1 MQFLAITR
9 RRTEQFSEEEF
20 AQRIEAEQE
29 HARTAY
35 ASGALRQIWHRGDV
49 KGAVLMLEAASEVE
63 ARATVEHLPLYQAG
77 MLELVILVP
86 LKPYAGFGPKN
97 KQ

>member
-9 RRTEQFSEEEF
+9 RRMEQFSDEEF

-29 HARTAY
+29 HARMAY
-35 ASGALRQIWHRGDV
+35 SKGHLRQIWHRGDV
-49 KGAVLMLEAASEVE
+49 KGAVLMLEADSETA
-63 ARATVEHLPLYQAG
+63 ARSIVEHLPLYQAG
-77 MLELVILVP
+77 MLELVMLVP
-86 LKPYAGFGPKN
+86 LKPYAGFGPRN

>member
-20 AQRIEAEQE
+20 SKRIGPEQE
-29 HARTAY
+29 HARQLY
-35 ASGALRQIWHRGDV
+35 ADGVLRQIWHRGDV
-49 KGAVLMLEAASEVE
+49 KGAVLLLEADAETS
-63 ARATVEHLPLYQAG
+63 ARAAVEHSPLYQAG

-86 LKPYAGFGPKN
+86 MKPYAGFGPRA
-97 KQ
+97 